1 MNTTARIEHS
11 STPDAEFRYFV
22 YCPNDG
28 DFTYY
33 KSAAERDKGADMVIQ
48 RYLDDGWDEMVEQVV
63 AGELTHTCGQV
74 GREDR
79 PAESELDAEQC
90 DADGKHWGEWDYT
103 CNYDLIALPAAPVAP
118 LVVPDLI
125 LPSAAVE
132 GDELVIRIDVDTLC
146 HAVTMADNWPTD
158 YKGESCA
165 TIVNRALFVKELMN
179 ELQRENEQGATP
191 LHFLFDEAALAAIE
205 AGSEAVEFHE
215 DAEEDDE

>member
-79 PAESELDAEQC
+79 PPRASWTPSSVTRTASTG
-90 DADGKHWGEWDYT
+90 ASGT
-103 CNYDLIALPAAPVAP
+103 TPV
-118 LVVPDLI
+118 I
-125 LPSAAVE
+125 
-132 GDELVIRIDVDTLC
+132 T
-146 HAVTMADNWPTD
+146 T
-158 YKGESCA
+158 
-165 TIVNRALFVKELMN
+165 
-179 ELQRENEQGATP
+179 
-191 LHFLFDEAALAAIE
+191 
-205 AGSEAVEFHE
+205 
-215 DAEEDDE
+215 